1 MTDDGSVREDDEDMR
16 DRHHRTPDGTD
27 GRLPVTGAFESRA
40 GRLELDRG
48 YPTADTVG
56 LIYDTIDFQR
66 ACQGYLW
73 ALPLMAMVEWQAEH
87 RETFGAGNLDY
98 VDYFS
103 FVDKLGLLT
112 ANATTPY
119 VMAFPSMK
127 ETGPLVMDVP
137 AGATAG
143 GITDFWQRPLTDSG
157 QTGPDQGRGG
167 KYLVLGPGDPDLRP
181 DGYHVVRSPT
191 VNVWCAHRA
200 LDPDPAKARATAAA
214 LRLYPWAD
222 RANPPS
228 TRHLTPAGR
237 SWTGEQPRGIAYW
250 EGLARI
256 LDEEPVEPRDR
267 MILGML
273 AGLGIEKGKPFA
285 PDGRQRSILVEGALV
300 GEVMARTI
308 AYAKRFPGVHVWS
321 GRGWEFSLG
330 LADTSQE
337 SPTRTQFDERTSW
350 FYEAVGVSVG
360 MMGRTVGAGQVYLEA
375 ARDAEGR
382 WLDGGRTYLLRV
394 PPEAPVAQFWSLTVY
409 DNQSRCFVDTGVQ
422 PDRSSRDAIEV
433 NPDGSVDLWI
443 GPECPPAVPES
454 NWIRT
459 LVGRGWFSYFRLYA
473 PTQPFF
479 DRTWALPDF
488 VAVDRAD
495 G

>member
-1 MTDDGSVREDDEDMR
+1 METFDGVAG
-16 DRHHRTPDGTD
+16 GTD

-40 GRLELDRG
+40 GRLALEGG
-48 YPTADTVG
+48 YPTPDTVG

-73 ALPLMAMVEWQAEH
+73 ALPLMAMWEWQREH

-119 VMAFPSMK
+119 VMAFPSMR
-127 ETGPLVMDVP
+127 ETGPLVMEVP

-143 GITDFWQRPLTDSG
+143 GVTDFWQRPLTDSG
-157 QTGPDQGRGG
+157 QTGPDRGRGG
-167 KYLVLGPGDPDLRP
+167 RYLVLGPGDPDLRP

-191 VNVWCAHRA
+191 VNIWCAHRA
-200 LDPDPAKARATAAA
+200 LDPDPVQARATAGA
-214 LRLYPWAD
+214 LRLYPWAE
-222 RANPPS
+222 RANPPV
-228 TRHLTPAGR
+228 TRHLSPAGR
-237 SWTGEQPRGIAYW
+237 PWTGEQPRGMAYW

-256 LDEEPVEPRDR
+256 LDQEPVEARDR

-285 PDGRQRSILVEGALV
+285 PDERQRSILLEGALV

-308 AYAKRFPGVHVWS
+308 GYAKRFPGVHVWP
-321 GRGWEFSLG
+321 GRGWEFSLS
-330 LADTSQE
+330 LAETSQE
-337 SPTRTQFDERTSW
+337 VPTRTQFDERTSW
-350 FYEAVGVSVG
+350 FYEAVGVSTG

-375 ARDAEGR
+375 SRDAAGR
-382 WLDGGRTYLLRV
+382 WLDGGRTYLLLV
-394 PPEAPVAQFWSLTVY
+394 PPEAPVAQFWSVTVY

-422 PDRSSRDAIEV
+422 PDRSSRDALHA
-433 NPDGSVDLWI
+433 NADGSVDLWF
-443 GPECPPAVPES
+443 GPECPAGVPGT

-459 LVGRGWFSYFRLYA
+459 LPGRGWFSYFRLYA

-479 DRTWALPDF
+479 DRTWVLADF
-488 VAVDRAD
+488 VSVDRAA